1 MKMKS
6 KYFKADNYKKK
17 FQAIILENLSKKIFR
32 IFNHEDSKN
41 ILFVVGNQRSGT
53 TMILTQLNKH
63 LRVDAYG
70 DVSDALLH
78 FRLKEFNYI
87 RKIVNQSNAKVII
100 FKTLEDSHRIIE
112 FLEEF
117 NSSYATWI
125 FRHYYDVVNSCIKKN
140 WGKKYRE
147 YITKISKKIYFD
159 YCEPLNLTEKNIKFI
174 QNFYHSKISD
184 ETCTALIW
192 YLRNTIYFDYN
203 LYKNPK
209 VLTVSY
215 EKLVT
220 QPENEMSNILKF
232 IQLENRL
239 PAFKGVH
246 RKSIKKD
253 SQPKIDS
260 QVDDACSKLYQKL
273 LLSIKNMNG

>member
-1 MKMKS
+1 MKS
-6 KYFKADNYKKK
+6 KYFKADNYKNKI
-17 FQAIILENLSKKIFR
+17 QAIILENLSKKIFR
-32 IFNHEDSKN
+32 IFNQEDRKN
-41 ILFVVGNQRSGT
+41 ILFIVGNQRSGT
-53 TMILTQLNKH
+53 TMILRQVNKH
-63 LRVDAYG
+63 LKVDAYEE
-70 DVSDALLH
+70 VSDAMFQL
-78 FRLKEFNYI
+78 RLKELNYI
-87 RKIVNQSNAKVII
+87 RKIVDQSNAKVII
-100 FKTLEDSHRIIE
+100 FKPLEDSHRIIE
-112 FLEEF
+112 YLEEF
-117 NSSYATWI
+117 NSSYAIWV

-140 WGKKYRE
+140 WGAKYKE

-159 YCEPLNLTEKNIKFI
+159 YCEPLNLTEKNKKFI
-174 QNFYHSKISD
+174 QNFYHPKITE

-203 LYKNPK
+203 LFKNPK
-209 VLTVSY
+209 VLAVSY

-239 PAFKGVH
+239 PVFKGIH

-260 QVDDACSKLYQKL
+260 QVDDACVKLHQKL